1 MDLSATER
9 AVLQRYHDKTRMA
22 GGPRKGYVLRQAAIR
37 CGAAAGDGDDLGAGL
52 DALVEKGLLSAS
64 DDRCF
69 YFLTEAGAELLGDW
83 R

>member
-1 MDLSATER
+1 MDLSAAER
-9 AVLQRYHDKTRMA
+9 AVLQRYHDKTRIA

-37 CGAAAGDGDDLGAGL
+37 YGADSRDGADPGAGL

-64 DDRCF
+64 DDRRF